1 MTETEALLYMSIYC
15 ETHKIILFNNFH
27 FHCFLGYM
35 KLGGKIFILLRIK
48 DREGVSIN
56 VISIKQRS

>member
-1 MTETEALLYMSIYC
+1 MSIYC
-15 ETHKIILFNNFH
+15 EMHKRILFNNFR